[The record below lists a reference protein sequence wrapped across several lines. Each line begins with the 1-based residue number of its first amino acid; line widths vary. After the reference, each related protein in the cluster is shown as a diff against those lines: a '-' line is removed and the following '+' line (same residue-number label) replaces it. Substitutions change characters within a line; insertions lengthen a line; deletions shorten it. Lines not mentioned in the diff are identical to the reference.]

1 MKKKFEIGLVAV
13 LCLLLWATEM
23 MTGWFSAHF
32 ASWCF
37 QTVLGVTLVVFVII
51 PAGRTCLKGEY
62 YERH

>member
-1 MKKKFEIGLVAV
+1 MKKLEIGLFFA
-13 LCLLLWATEM
+13 LCLVLWITEM

-51 PAGRTCLKGEY
+51 PASQACLKGEY
-62 YERH
+62 HECH